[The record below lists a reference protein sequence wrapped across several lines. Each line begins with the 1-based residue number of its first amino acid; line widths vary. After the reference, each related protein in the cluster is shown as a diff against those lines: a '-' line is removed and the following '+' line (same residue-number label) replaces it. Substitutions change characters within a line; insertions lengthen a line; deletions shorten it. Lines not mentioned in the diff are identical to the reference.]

1 MEPSIL
7 LLCKYGSFT
16 VVLTVT
22 RDFRFDDLVQSIC
35 KKWQDLVLQRFQLLY
50 VVSDHH
56 NYHLDNDDDFANMFA
71 LAGAYGVSC
80 VDVGVEV
87 LSSCS
92 VESRELERTFD
103 VGESSIVHGVEEDPL
118 EKFCPHHETVRLSS
132 GWAKLISHVREEFRG
147 GVDDF
152 RSCLAKFAIE
162 VGFVYTFFKNDKT
175 RVTAMCSKKGES
187 GCEWFIHATLNRAN
201 GFFRIREFV
210 KEHICV
216 GVFASSK
223 NPRMSSKLVAQ
234 EIREEVRS
242 KKLYAPIQA
251 VKFFE
256 KYYGSKISYNHA
268 WLGVEKAGEEL
279 YGDYALSFDQL
290 RWEQVISLF
299 SDCAYAPTLL
309 DFEEAIQELYTVGG
323 AKAKNFVESL
333 PRENWANAYFKGK
346 RYGEMCSNAAE
357 SFNKWI
363 LEARHLPILS
373 AIDKIRIQLMTQ
385 MCDRRQKSTKMNGIV
400 CPEMDAWLVE
410 AFSKG
415 KVWTVAQSSEEVFEV
430 FFLPTV
436 VVDLQN

>member
-1 MEPSIL
+1 M
-7 LLCKYGSFT
+7 F
-16 VVLTVT
+16 
-22 RDFRFDDLVQSIC
+22 
-35 KKWQDLVLQRFQLLY
+35 
-50 VVSDHH
+50 DHH
-56 NYHLDNDDDFANMFA
+56 NCHLDNDVDFANMFA

-92 VESRELERTFD
+92 VESGELERTFD
-103 VGESSIVHGVEEDPL
+103 VGESSIVYGVEEDPL

-132 GWAKLISHVREEFRG
+132 GWAKLISHVGQEFRG

-162 VGFVYTFFKNDKT
+162 VGFVYTFLKNDKT
-175 RVTAMCSKKGES
+175 RVTAVCSKKGES

-290 RWEQVISLF
+290 RWYAEVAKEKNPGSVIDVEYCETTHCFQRIFVAFDACIKGFNYCRPLLALDGTF
-299 SDCAYAPTLL
+299 LKGRYIGTLL
-309 DFEEAIQELYTVGG
+309 G
-323 AKAKNFVESL
+323 AT
-333 PRENWANAYFKGK
+333 GK
-346 RYGEMCSNAAE
+346 DGN
-357 SFNKWI
+357 
-363 LEARHLPILS
+363 
-373 AIDKIRIQLMTQ
+373 Q
-385 MCDRRQKSTKMNGIV
+385 G
-400 CPEMDAWLVE
+400 
-410 AFSKG
+410 
-415 KVWTVAQSSEEVFEV
+415 
-430 FFLPTV
+430 
-436 VVDLQN
+436 